1 MTRIAP
7 EVPIFRIRMRN
18 VASRICIAL
27 AMLCFLSSAHQMY
40 LSRTDW
46 SVVMT
51 SYGFMVLFAL
61 FALMFGYLND
71 LEKKFDHLTKVLSD
85 TFVKLAAIERSR
97 DKMGFGSNITFS
109 FQNSMEPAIDTMSL
123 EDLENERRKAEKN
136 EDYERAALIQKKIDQ
151 RRRF

>member
-1 MTRIAP
+1 
-7 EVPIFRIRMRN
+7 
-18 VASRICIAL
+18 
-27 AMLCFLSSAHQMY
+27 MY